1 MTVIEQRFM
10 EQIPHLLRDIATE
23 LAELRKEIAGLK
35 EELKNRNTE

>member
-10 EQIPHLLRDIATE
+10 EQIPHLLRAIATE

-35 EELKNRNTE
+35 EELKTRNTE